1 MSTPAIIPRSGPPP
15 ARLFER
21 LGLNHGLGV
30 WRVQVDAET
39 FTGATE
45 SEALIKAL
53 SATYHNDGPFTI
65 IIEPRP

>member
-1 MSTPAIIPRSGPPP
+1 
-15 ARLFER
+15 
-21 LGLNHGLGV
+21 
-30 WRVQVDAET
+30 VDAET